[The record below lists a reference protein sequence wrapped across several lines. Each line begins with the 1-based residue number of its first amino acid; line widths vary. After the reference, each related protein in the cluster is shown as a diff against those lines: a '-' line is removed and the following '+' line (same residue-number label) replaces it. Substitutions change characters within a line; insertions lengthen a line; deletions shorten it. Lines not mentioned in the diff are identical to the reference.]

1 VSPDSALD
9 SAFAPSFFARPSG
22 QLPSFHY
29 KMPCVSRQ
37 AKIVHHALW
46 VLWTTDGLETLMIIG
61 KPAFFVSAFIEAVDA
76 AIREHQPNHAMSATQ
91 RAWRAFCVTAVL
103 VTNSM
108 CWARFERASLGT
120 YSMAALSWMFRHSK
134 IPWDP
139 LLVASVRVIL
149 RHHGMTSGSLVID
162 DTDNQRSKSAQA
174 LAHLYKLRDKES
186 GGYIG
191 GQSLVFLVLVTPKL
205 SIPVGFVFYQ
215 PAPEVSAWYK
225 RAKALKK
232 QGVPKKQRPPKPAP
246 NPHYP
251 PKEQLALRWLETCK
265 AHHPH
270 IRGHC
275 IMADALYGTA
285 TFVDGAS
292 ALFGGVQ
299 VLSQIRRH
307 QNIRGG
313 KREQHVA
320 DYFATHPGTP
330 YAIRI
335 RGGDEVVAMVGSARL
350 YVCAHKTKRF
360 IVAIKYAEEEAYRYL
375 IASDLS
381 WRTLDI
387 VQGHTLRWLVEVFMQ
402 DWKSYEGWRP
412 LTKQPGE
419 EGARHSV
426 ILSLLVDQSLFVH
439 PDQQAQLKNNLP
451 ADTVGSLRA
460 NVPVECLVDVIDDL
474 VSSDNPQEKLKR
486 FTQALHKVFAFG
498 RSKKHMIQ
506 RQLGRLEPT
515 PFLKYR
521 ADEVMRNMP
530 VMST

>member
-1 VSPDSALD
+1 
-9 SAFAPSFFARPSG
+9 
-22 QLPSFHY
+22 
-29 KMPCVSRQ
+29 
-37 AKIVHHALW
+37 
-46 VLWTTDGLETLMIIG
+46 MIIG
-61 KPAFFVSAFIEAVDA
+61 KPAPFVRAFIEAVDA
-76 AIREHQPNHAMSATQ
+76 AIRAHQPHHAMSVTQ
-91 RAWRAFCVTAVL
+91 RTWLAFCVTAVL
-103 VTNSM
+103 VTNSI

-134 IPWDP
+134 IPWDQ

-149 RHHGMTSGSLVID
+149 QHHGLTSGSLVID
-162 DTDNQRSKSAQA
+162 DTDNQRSKSAKA

-186 GGYIG
+186 GGYLW
-191 GQSLVFLVLVTPKL
+191 GQSLVFLVLVTPKI

-215 PAPEVSAWYK
+215 PAPELSAWYK
-225 RAKALKK
+225 REKALKK
-232 QGVPKKQRPPKPAP
+232 QGVPKQQRPPNPVP

-251 PKEQLALRWLETCK
+251 PKEQLALRLLETFK
-265 AHHPH
+265 AQHPH
-270 IRGHC
+270 IRVHC

-299 VLSQIRRH
+299 VLSQIRSN
-307 QNIRGG
+307 QNIRVG

-330 YAIRI
+330 HRIRI
-335 RGGDEVVAMVGSARL
+335 RGGEEVSAMVGSARL
-350 YVCAHKTKRF
+350 YVCSHKTKRF
-360 IVAIKYAEEEAYRYL
+360 IVAIKYEEEETYRSL

-387 VQGHTLRWLVEVFMQ
+387 VQGHTLRWLVEVFIQ
-402 DWKSYEGWRP
+402 DWKSYEGWSP

-426 ILSLLVDQSLFVH
+426 ILSLLVDHSLFVH
-439 PDQQAQLKNNLP
+439 PDQQHQLKNNLP
-451 ADTVGSLRA
+451 AYTVGSLRA
-460 NVPVECLVDVIDDL
+460 HVQVECLVDVIDDL
-474 VSSDNPQEKLKR
+474 VSSDNPQDELKR
-486 FTQALHKVFAFG
+486 FTKALHEVFALG
-498 RSKKHMIQ
+498 RSTKHMIQ

-515 PFLKYR
+515 PSLKYR
-521 ADEVMRNMP
+521 AHEVMRNVP